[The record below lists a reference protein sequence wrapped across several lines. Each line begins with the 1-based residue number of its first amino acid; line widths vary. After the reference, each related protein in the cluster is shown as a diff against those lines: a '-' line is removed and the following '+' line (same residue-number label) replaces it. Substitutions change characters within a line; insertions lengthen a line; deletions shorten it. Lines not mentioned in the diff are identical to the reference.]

1 MSEEESDK
9 DNQIHDKPEKG
20 KQNVCIMTTS
30 MLSIHLCL
38 AFIVIDLSMRMT
50 KLILEHFGQYLK

>member
-9 DNQIHDKPEKG
+9 DSQIHDKPEKG
-20 KQNVCIMTTS
+20 KQNLCIMTSS

-38 AFIVIDLSMRMT
+38 ALIVIDLGMRMT
-50 KLILEHFGQYLK
+50 KLILQHLGQYLK